1 MRKLLIVDDEVAI
14 VEALQDVLVS
24 EGYDVRTA
32 YNGAEGLKRMTEVRP
47 DLVLLDM
54 MMPVMDGRELLHR
67 MRQEKAL
74 KRIPVIVM
82 SAGRISEEERRIS
95 SRFLAKPF
103 ELDVLLATIAEEIE
117 KAAHAPKDDDDDEDT

>member
-1 MRKLLIVDDEVAI
+1 MRRLLIVDDEVAI
-14 VEALQDVLVS
+14 VEALQDVLAS
-24 EGYDVRTA
+24 EGYEVDTA
-32 YNGAEGLKRMTEVRP
+32 FNGAEGLKRMGAQRP

-67 MRQEKAL
+67 MRQDGELKA
-74 KRIPVIVM
+74 IPVIVM

-117 KAAHAPKDDDDDEDT
+117 KAAHPPDTT

>member
-1 MRKLLIVDDEVAI
+1 MLL
-14 VEALQDVLVS
+14 S
-24 EGYDVRTA
+24 EGYEVDTA
-32 YNGAEGLKRMTEVRP
+32 FNGAEGLKRMGQQRP

-67 MRQEKAL
+67 MRQEPQLQA
-74 KRIPVIVM
+74 IPVIVM

-117 KAAHAPKDDDDDEDT
+117 KAAHPAGLA

>member
-1 MRKLLIVDDEVAI
+1 MKRLLIVDDEVAI

-24 EGYDVRTA
+24 EGYDVHTA
-32 YNGAEGLKRMTEVRP
+32 FNGAEGLQRLGELRP

-67 MRQEKAL
+67 MRQDEGFKN
-74 KRIPVIVM
+74 IPVIVM
-82 SAGRISEEERRIS
+82 SAGRISEEERRLS

-117 KAAHAPKDDDDDEDT
+117 KAAHQVPGNTA

>member
-1 MRKLLIVDDEVAI
+1 MRRLLIVDDEVAI

-67 MRQEKAL
+67 MRQERAL

>member
-1 MRKLLIVDDEVAI
+1 MRRLLIVDDEVAI
-14 VEALQDVLVS
+14 VEALQDVLSS
-24 EGYDVRTA
+24 EGYEVDTA
-32 YNGAEGLKRMTEVRP
+32 FNGAEGLKRMGQQRP

-67 MRQEKAL
+67 MRQEPQLQA
-74 KRIPVIVM
+74 IPVIVM

-117 KAAHAPKDDDDDEDT
+117 KAAHPPGTA

>member
-1 MRKLLIVDDEVAI
+1 MRRLLIVDDEVAI
-14 VEALQDVLVS
+14 VEALLDVLVS
-24 EGYDVRTA
+24 EGYDVCTA

-67 MRQEKAL
+67 MRQDGAL
-74 KRIPVIVM
+74 KSIPVIVM
-82 SAGRISEEERRIS
+82 SAGRISEEERRNS

-117 KAAHAPKDDDDDEDT
+117 KATHPPSTP

>member
-1 MRKLLIVDDEVAI
+1 MKRLLIVDDEVAI
-14 VEALQDVLVS
+14 VEALQDVLLG
-24 EGYDVRTA
+24 EGYEVDTA
-32 YNGAEGLKRMTEVRP
+32 FNGAEGLQRMHQQPP

-67 MRQEKAL
+67 MRQEPSLQA
-74 KRIPVIVM
+74 IPVIVM
-82 SAGRISEEERRIS
+82 SAGRISEEERRLS

-117 KAAHAPKDDDDDEDT
+117 KSSHPAGLA